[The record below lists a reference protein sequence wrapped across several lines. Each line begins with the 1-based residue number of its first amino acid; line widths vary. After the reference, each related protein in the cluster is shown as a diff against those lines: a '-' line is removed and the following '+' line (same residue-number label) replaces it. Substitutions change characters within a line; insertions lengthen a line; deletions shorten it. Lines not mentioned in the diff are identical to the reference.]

1 MVCQWRLEGGGL
13 IKPAGLTVTAPTRD
27 SECAVK
33 PAGFMR
39 QALGRDLSLLGRFA
53 ITAHECGTLARVCM
67 TGSAA
72 GPVTTVET
80 PFASQNTEGMPVQRP
95 LRPAGRMTHSS
106 WCWGPACSAPVG
118 PVAPVGPIGAC
129 CMGVRA
135 EGSFVLSYDNWYRAV
150 LPASYNCLRPCKQP
164 VHLVTQ

>member
-95 LRPAGRMTHSS
+95 PGRPDDTFKLVLGTGML
-106 WCWGPACSAPVG
+106 
-118 PVAPVGPIGAC
+118 
-129 CMGVRA
+129 
-135 EGSFVLSYDNWYRAV
+135 GSCRSG
-150 LPASYNCLRPCKQP
+150 RPCRSDWCLLYGCACGRFFCA
-164 VHLVTQ
+164 VV